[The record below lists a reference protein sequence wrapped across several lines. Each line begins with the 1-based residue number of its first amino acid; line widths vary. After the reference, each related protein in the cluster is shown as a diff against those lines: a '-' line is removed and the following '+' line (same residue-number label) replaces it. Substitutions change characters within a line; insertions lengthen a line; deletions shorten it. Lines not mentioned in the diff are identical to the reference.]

1 MTTTAPT
8 ASTWW
13 VEMFLGEVD
22 GVSTARARLHT
33 RDRAGLSG
41 SGTARVSPREADVPE
56 IGFELAAARAL
67 SDLAHQLL
75 IAAADDISGVTRERV
90 VAADLGD
97 RRPARDSGR
106 NPRSNHPTEQQ
117 YGGWP
122 S

>member
-1 MTTTAPT
+1 MTATTPT
-8 ASTWW
+8 ATTWW

-41 SGTARVSPREADVPE
+41 RGTARVSPRDEDVPE
-56 IGFELAAARAL
+56 IGYELAAARAL

-75 IAAADDISGVTRERV
+75 VAAAEDISGVNREQV
-90 VAADLGD
+90 SADDLGD
-97 RRPARDSGR
+97 RPHRQEPEGSR
-106 NPRSNHPTEQQ
+106 